1 MLEDNERK
9 VKFLANILTHEKDGQ
24 KKGIEVVKRLP
35 WTHLILQKV
44 KKISL
49 ELLKFTSKG

>member
-1 MLEDNERK
+1 
-9 VKFLANILTHEKDGQ
+9 
-24 KKGIEVVKRLP
+24 VVKRLP

-49 ELLKFTSKG
+49 ELLKFTSKGWWLTPKIYI